1 MSVTQQLNS
10 SNNTLVI
17 TINGEFNFAINKE
30 FRNAYKDVE
39 PNKNFTVSVDLTH
52 TDYMDS
58 AALGM
63 LLLLDEHFKEQRIN
77 LINCSEYI
85 KKALDVVKFEQKFII
100 T

>member
-1 MSVTQQLNS
+1 MLVTQQLNS

-30 FRNAYKDVE
+30 FK
-39 PNKNFTVSVDLTH
+39 PNKNFTVSVDLTR

-63 LLLLDEHFKEQRIN
+63 LLLLDEHFKEQHIS
-77 LINCSEYI
+77 LLNCSEYI